1 MDIPWEDVRLF
12 LAVAETGSLS
22 GAARQLRIGQ
32 PTVSRRLAA
41 LEYQLGRALFR
52 RSVDGAVLTGVGERL
67 LLPARRMA
75 EWAGE
80 VGRAAKSSEGHLQG
94 IVRIT
99 APPYPCAAFL
109 APFAAWLAGKHP
121 GLQLEVISSPHQ
133 LDLHRGEA
141 DLALRHKKPEQEGLT
156 VVKSFSIESAA
167 FASKTLAARLPRK
180 PCLTDIPWLAFAPPM
195 DTLPP
200 NPQLEQLI
208 PGFTPVFTSDN
219 YLVLAA
225 AAEAGLGALPMP
237 VVRHAFAGPS
247 QLVALPVELGPYKR
261 LTYHLVCAKSALD
274 IPRVRL
280 LSDLFVSEMERTIAS
295 PA

>member
-22 GAARQLRIGQ
+22 SAARKLRIGQ

-41 LEYQLGRALFR
+41 LEYTLGMALFR
-52 RSVDGAVLTGVGERL
+52 RGVDG
-67 LLPARRMA
+67 
-75 EWAGE
+75 
-80 VGRAAKSSEGHLQG
+80 
-94 IVRIT
+94 
-99 APPYPCAAFL
+99 
-109 APFAAWLAGKHP
+109 
-121 GLQLEVISSPHQ
+121 
-133 LDLHRGEA
+133 
-141 DLALRHKKPEQEGLT
+141 LRHKKPAQEGLT

-180 PCLTDIPWLAFAPPM
+180 PRLAGIPWLAFAPPM

-225 AAEAGLGALPMP
+225 AAEAGMGALPMP
-237 VVRHAFAGPS
+237 VMRHAFAGPS
-247 QLVALPVELGPYKR
+247 QLVPLPVELGPYKR

-280 LSDLFVSEMERTIAS
+280 LADLFVSEMEAAIA
-295 PA
+295 AVA